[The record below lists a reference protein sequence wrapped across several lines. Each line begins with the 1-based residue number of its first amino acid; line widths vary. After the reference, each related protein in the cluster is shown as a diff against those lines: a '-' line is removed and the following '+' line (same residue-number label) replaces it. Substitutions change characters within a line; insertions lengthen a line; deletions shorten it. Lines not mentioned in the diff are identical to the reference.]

1 MLFTGLAQLVEHWSP
16 KPGVVSSNLT
26 TRAKLSGIKMK
37 KIAAYLKDSYTELV
51 YKVSWPSREEL
62 SNSSVI
68 VMIASLIIA
77 LVVFGIDS
85 LFEWILKLLYGIL

>member
-1 MLFTGLAQLVEHWSP
+1 
-16 KPGVVSSNLT
+16 
-26 TRAKLSGIKMK
+26 MK
-37 KIAAYLKDSYTELV
+37 KIVAYLKDSYNELV

-62 SNSSVI
+62 SGSTVI

-77 LVVFGIDS
+77 LVVFGMDS

>member
-1 MLFTGLAQLVEHWSP
+1 
-16 KPGVVSSNLT
+16 
-26 TRAKLSGIKMK
+26 MK
-37 KIAAYLKDSYTELV
+37 KIVAYLKDSYSELV

-77 LVVFGIDS
+77 LIVFGIDS
-85 LFEWILKLLYGIL
+85 LFEWTLKLLYGIL

>member
-1 MLFTGLAQLVEHWSP
+1 
-16 KPGVVSSNLT
+16 
-26 TRAKLSGIKMK
+26 MK
-37 KIAAYLKDSYTELV
+37 KIVAYLKDSYTELV

-77 LVVFGIDS
+77 LIVFGIDS

>member
-1 MLFTGLAQLVEHWSP
+1 
-16 KPGVVSSNLT
+16 
-26 TRAKLSGIKMK
+26 MK

-77 LVVFGIDS
+77 LMVFGIDS
-85 LFEWILKLLYGIL
+85 LFEWILKLLYGVL